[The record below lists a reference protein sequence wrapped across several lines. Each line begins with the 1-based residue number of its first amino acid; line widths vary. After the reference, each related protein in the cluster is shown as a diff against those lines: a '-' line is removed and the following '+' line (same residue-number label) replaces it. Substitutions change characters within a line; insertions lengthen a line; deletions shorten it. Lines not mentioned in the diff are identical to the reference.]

1 VIWLFE
7 SICAVG
13 ERGQI
18 TLPRVIRQIKGITGK
33 DKVIVKLKNNDIVIE
48 KFLAKKQLEKELI
61 EGYKKMAKR
70 DLQVCKDWEVID
82 KETDA
87 MLDDY

>member
-1 VIWLFE
+1 MIWLFE

>member
-1 VIWLFE
+1 MIWLFE

-18 TLPRVIRQIKGITGK
+18 TLPRVIRKIKGITGK
-33 DKVIVKLKNNDIVIE
+33 DKVIVRLQNNNIVIE
-48 KFLAKKQLEKELI
+48 KFLAKKQLEKDLI

>member
-18 TLPRVIRQIKGITGK
+18 TLPRVIRKIKGITGK
-33 DKVIVKLKNNDIVIE
+33 DKVIVRLQNNNIVIE
-48 KFLAKKQLEKELI
+48 KFLAKKQLEKDLI